1 MKVINTSTHLRNK
14 TVKRSK
20 QIDVDLMRKVGLSI
34 ASAPKL
40 KPLALAIATLVLT
53 SCSSKEEVIIV
64 KSVEDCQSKTEFT
77 FEQCEAA
84 YAKAVAE
91 AERTGPKYSTQAACE
106 AEFGVSQCRQTS
118 QNNMF
123 MPFMAGF
130 IVSNL
135 LDNNRNYGY
144 NPVYDYRDAR
154 SSYNNRLMTSDG
166 IVLGSP
172 GKSSYKVSKSAL
184 KSKPSVT
191 KTISRGGF
199 GSKASAKSSWGGG
212 KSSGWGG

>member
-1 MKVINTSTHLRNK
+1 M
-14 TVKRSK
+14 KRSK
-20 QIDVDLMRKVGLSI
+20 QIDVNLMRKVGLPI
-34 ASAPKL
+34 ASVPKL
-40 KPLALAIATLVLT
+40 KPLALAIAALVLA
-53 SCSSKEEVIIV
+53 SCSSKEEVV
-64 KSVEDCQSKTEFT
+64 VVTSVEDCQSKTEFT

-106 AEFGVSQCRQTS
+106 AEFGINQCRQTS

-135 LDNNRNYGY
+135 LDSNRNYGY

-172 GKSSYKVSKSAL
+172 GRSSYKVSKSTL

-191 KTISRGGF
+191 KTVSRGGF

>member
-1 MKVINTSTHLRNK
+1 M
-14 TVKRSK
+14 KRSK
-20 QIDVDLMRKVGLSI
+20 QIDVNLMRKVGLSI
-34 ASAPKL
+34 ASSPKL

-53 SCSSKEEVIIV
+53 SCSSKEEVV
-64 KSVEDCQSKTEFT
+64 VVQSVEDCQSKTEFT

-91 AERTGPKYSTQAACE
+91 AERTGPKYSSQAACE
-106 AEFGVSQCRQTS
+106 AEFGISQCRQTS
-118 QNNMF
+118 QNSMF

-130 IVSNL
+130 IISDL
-135 LDNNRNYGY
+135 LNSNRNYGY
-144 NPVYDYRDAR
+144 NPVYNYRNAG

-172 GKSSYKVSKSAL
+172 GRSSYNVSKSTL

-191 KTISRGGF
+191 KTVSRGGF